1 MRLTTTGLGIGT
13 SSPARQLDVKKTAI
27 FDSNGDGTTTN
38 PSVAIG
44 SSGVGLSYIGSQQLA
59 FITNSTEKMRLDS
72 SGNLGLGVTP
82 NTWLTSFKAIQ
93 LGQGSSLWGAATG
106 NNAAFDSNAYV
117 NTSGSSIY
125 VGSTFATRYQQND
138 GAHKWSTA
146 ASGTAGNAITFTQA
160 LTLDSSGSLLVGDT
174 SAPSNGI
181 NTAAVSTKGQGT
193 SGSRRATAS
202 SMGVTSSLAQNAT
215 ANTYT
220 FGGYGGYGLFVCE
233 GSDPSAAWRAA
244 AIVWSTGAAL
254 TILNLGSSNI
264 TVGSSG
270 TTVTVQNTNASS
282 EAIGWSML
290 VLG

>member
-1 MRLTTTGLGIGT
+1 
-13 SSPARQLDVKKTAI
+13 
-27 FDSNGDGTTTN
+27 
-38 PSVAIG
+38 
-44 SSGVGLSYIGSQQLA
+44 
-59 FITNSTEKMRLDS
+59 MRLDS

-82 NTWLTSFKAIQ
+82 ATTWSSSAKVMQ
-93 LGQGSSLWGAATG
+93 LGGFNAVFGYTNNVLRIANNAVFTAANETYGASSLGAT
-106 NNAAFDSNAYV
+106 Y
-117 NTSGSSIY
+117 
-125 VGSTFATRYQQND
+125 YQQYNSE
-138 GAHKWSTA
+138 HKWFNA
-146 ASGTAGNAITFTQA
+146 PSGTAGNAITFTQA